1 MEKEEIKNRLANIK
15 DYLNSG
21 DIASKAI
28 ALQSFNHLIQ
38 NEILSIEQKQFVLS
52 FLKKE
57 IEDSHSSLRTDCFE
71 TVKVIGIQDF
81 NDIKDIFPI
90 LIQEFPKKNR
100 FRSEIVLE
108 LLNSIIMMKTPEIE
122 QAFRELIV
130 DGWDYFNEPYLYP
143 IYEKFIKNCL
153 DNDFVAINKYKPEIK
168 QAINKYPSRMEN
180 IKSLF
185 EEKLQEYDG
194 YLTFLQDKKTKEES
208 LRKERK
214 FEQEKER
221 LQKIESLKK
230 LKEKLTKINEIDD
243 DSSLS
248 PDIEIEDSEI
258 FLPSS
263 NYNTNNDLEL
273 ESNFTSDGE
282 FVNFTRLGLKRKQRK
297 KKQ

>member
-15 DYLNSG
+15 DYLDSG

-38 NEILSIEQKQFVLS
+38 NEILSEEQKQFVIS

-57 IEDSHSSLRTDCFE
+57 IEDNHSSLRTDCFE
-71 TVKVIGIQDF
+71 TVKAIGIQDF

-90 LIQEFPKKNR
+90 LIKEFPKKNR

-108 LLNSIIMMKTPEIE
+108 LLNSIIMIKTPEIE

-130 DGWDYFNEPYLYP
+130 DGWDYFNEPHLYP

-168 QAINKYPSRMEN
+168 QAIKKYPSRMEN

-185 EEKLQEYDG
+185 EEKLQEYNG
-194 YLTFLQDKKTKEES
+194 YLSFLEDKQTKEES

-230 LKEKLTKINEIDD
+230 LKEKLTKVTETDD
-243 DSSLS
+243 DSSLLL
-248 PDIEIEDSEI
+248 DTEIEDSQSP
-258 FLPSS
+258 LTYS
-263 NYNTNNDLEL
+263 NSDTDNDVDLETD
-273 ESNFTSDGE
+273 FTSDEE

-297 KKQ
+297 KN